1 MTPSIQFSPSRRIFP
16 GIVVIEAVIG
26 EHGNVTGVRV
36 ISGHPMLIP
45 SVLTAVSKRRYE
57 PTVLDGEP
65 TPVDLRVEITFSF
78 S

>member
-1 MTPSIQFSPSRRIFP
+1 VGGDVKGM
-16 GIVVIEAVIG
+16 
-26 EHGNVTGVRV
+26 RV
-36 ISGHPMLIP
+36 ISGHPLLVQ
-45 SVLTAVSKRRYE
+45 SALNAVSRRKYE

>member
-1 MTPSIQFSPSRRIFP
+1 
-16 GIVVIEAVIG
+16 
-26 EHGNVTGVRV
+26 
-36 ISGHPMLIP
+36 MLIP
-45 SVLTAVSKRRYE
+45 SALTAVSKRRYE